1 MPARR
6 PTTALATAGWVAA
19 AALTGVIA
27 WRAVAVLDADGPQTG
42 LLSTAEVAAALAEAR
57 AAASATPTSSPTATP
72 TSTPTQSPTGTP
84 TSTPTSSPTETTS
97 PPTDPGGSVEQV
109 RTWPVTGGTVS
120 ASCAG
125 ATITL
130 LAATPADGWTV
141 EVGST
146 GPEHVEVELRS
157 GELESKV
164 EATCVAG
171 VPTANVREDDD

>member
-72 TSTPTQSPTGTP
+72 TSTPTQSPT
-84 TSTPTSSPTETTS
+84 ETTS

-146 GPEHVEVELRS
+146 GPEHVEVELHS